1 MSAGDELEAWRRRA
15 EREQRAR
22 QEAESLLE
30 ARSRELMHANQRLE
44 ILAAELREQVSMT
57 SDEVVQAHFAL
68 DQASDSVHLIDQ
80 EAGLVRANRTAL
92 LQTGWT
98 QEELE
103 GSSLFELDES
113 MTPELWASRW
123 AAAVERGTCSYEGLY
138 RRAGGGTFPVEVI
151 LSHFFH
157 RGTPYVIAV
166 ARDIGDRLQQQQ
178 ALETAREDAEKAN
191 AAKSRFLANISHEI
205 RTPLAAIVGTLDL
218 MGRRTM
224 DPDERVERTRR
235 VQQHAAHL
243 TALIDG
249 VLDLSRIEAGRLEVT
264 AERVELA
271 QLVRDVDE
279 LYQPRARAK
288 GLALEWSVAPA
299 VPELFVTDG
308 LRLRQVLSNLV
319 GNAVRYTA
327 KGGVTISLELEG
339 EALVCAVEDTGPGI
353 EADRLELIL
362 DPFQQVNNRT
372 STGSGLGLAIA
383 HSLCEAL
390 GGSLDVA
397 SEVGRGSRFGFHLP
411 PLEHDPASL
420 TTAATWSD
428 ADLTGRLR
436 GLSILVADD
445 SPDLLELARFWLE
458 EAGAKVILAEDGEQA
473 VEQLERA
480 RRDRRAFDAMVLDM
494 QMPGLDGPGA
504 LAEVRARG
512 YRGPVLALTAHA
524 LVQDRERCLALGF
537 DAHLGKPVQP
547 ELLVHTLAHAVGR
560 ELDPAP
566 HARESAAGAHE
577 AVAGPASESALD
589 EPEASVPPVPAGEA
603 TAPAAAPVRSTRA
616 GDERFRPLLESYVAG
631 LGEQVSAMDAAAAS
645 GDAGE
650 LRTLVHR
657 LRGTGGGYGF
667 SCLTEASGAC
677 EEALIA
683 AGGAGVNHPGV
694 QETFRTLRAL
704 LDRVEL

>member
-1 MSAGDELEAWRRRA
+1 M
-15 EREQRAR
+15 Q
-22 QEAESLLE
+22 SLYLNGE
-30 ARSRELMHANQRLE
+30 CT
-44 ILAAELREQVSMT
+44 V
-57 SDEVVQAHFAL
+57 
-68 DQASDSVHLIDQ
+68 
-80 EAGLVRANRTAL
+80 
-92 LQTGWT
+92 
-98 QEELE
+98 
-103 GSSLFELDES
+103 
-113 MTPELWASRW
+113 
-123 AAAVERGTCSYEGLY
+123 
-138 RRAGGGTFPVEVI
+138 
-151 LSHFFH
+151 
-157 RGTPYVIAV
+157 
-166 ARDIGDRLQQQQ
+166 
-178 ALETAREDAEKAN
+178 
-191 AAKSRFLANISHEI
+191 
-205 RTPLAAIVGTLDL
+205 
-218 MGRRTM
+218 
-224 DPDERVERTRR
+224 
-235 VQQHAAHL
+235 
-243 TALIDG
+243 DG

-327 KGGVTISLELEG
+327 KGGVTVSLELEG

-397 SEVGRGSRFGFHLP
+397 SEVGRGSRFGYHLP

-458 EAGAKVILAEDGEQA
+458 EAGAKVTLAEDGEQA

-480 RRDRRAFDAMVLDM
+480 RHDRRAFDAMVLDM

-504 LAEVRARG
+504 LAEVRTRG

-566 HARESAAGAHE
+566 HARESAASGHE

-589 EPEASVPPVPAGEA
+589 EPEASAPPFPAGEA
-603 TAPAAAPVRSTRA
+603 TAPAAAPVRSARA

-631 LGEQVSAMDAAAAS
+631 LEEQVSAMDAAAAS

-694 QETFRTLRAL
+694 QETFRSLRAL